1 MLDAGRRGCHT
12 KVLATRK
19 ARKRKTP
26 PATPGEIERLQ
37 RAARELDT
45 VSDDATAVSQDVG
58 RDVADELFIQHRM
71 VRSPKFDS

>member
-1 MLDAGRRGCHT
+1 LG
-12 KVLATRK
+12 TRK
-19 ARKRKTP
+19 NRTRKKP

-45 VSDDATAVSQDVG
+45 VTEDATTVGQDVG
-58 RDVADELFIQHRM
+58 RGVADELFVQHQM